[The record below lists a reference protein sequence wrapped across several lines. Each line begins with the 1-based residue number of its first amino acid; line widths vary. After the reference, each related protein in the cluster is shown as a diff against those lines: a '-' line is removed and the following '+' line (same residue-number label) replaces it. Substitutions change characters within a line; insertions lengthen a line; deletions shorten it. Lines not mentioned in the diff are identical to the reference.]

1 MLKVFNKICKPNAKQ
16 LHMKSLKNT
25 IFNFQKKNLSTE
37 DDETNKSNKSSSYN
51 KRAENSENFS
61 EQIESDSKDSLFARK
76 DDYLINEQS
85 NEGRNKRK
93 SYQSHKYK
101 DKNSFQKDEHK
112 YKDRFPKDEHK
123 DKLNQKLF
131 KNTKEPSQISKSTQ
145 NIAELNFLTEP
156 SSHKKS
162 LIKSKEFEYF
172 KSQ

>member
-1 MLKVFNKICKPNAKQ
+1 MCRPNAK
-16 LHMKSLKNT
+16 LHMESLKNT
-25 IFNFQKKNLSTE
+25 IFNFQKRNLSTE
-37 DDETNKSNKSSSYN
+37 EDETNKSNKSSSYN
-51 KRAENSENFS
+51 KRAENSEKFS
-61 EQIESDSKDSLFARK
+61 EQIESDSKDSLFSRK

-93 SYQSHKYK
+93 NYQS
-101 DKNSFQKDEHK
+101 HK

-123 DKLNQKLF
+123 DKLHQKLF